1 MKTKLTFSNRELAGE
16 YKATLIDEVK
26 KVSNNNK
33 MKLEEQVCNA
43 EFAKELKELG
53 VKQESKFYWEHGED
67 APEPYL
73 ITDESELQLEDGYNV
88 ENSSAFT
95 VAELGVLLL
104 EKVEKYSVYVF
115 PENLWNGRDENGT
128 AEGSNEANLRAIMLI
143 RALS

>member
-1 MKTKLTFSNRELAGE
+1 
-16 YKATLIDEVK
+16 
-26 KVSNNNK
+26 

-43 EFAKELKELG
+43 ELAKELKELG
-53 VKQESKFYWEHGED
+53 VNQESKFYWEHGED
-67 APEPYL
+67 APKPYL
-73 ITDESELQLEDGYNV
+73 ITDESELELEEGYNV

-115 PENLWNGRDENGT
+115 PEKLWNGRDENGT
-128 AEGSNEANLRAIMLI
+128 AEASNEADLRAIMLI